1 MTNLFRHLVKVAV
14 STLLVAVVLNW
25 YGRHQETLVRLVG
38 RFQAFKALL

>member
-1 MTNLFRHLVKVAV
+1 MISLFRHLVKVTV
-14 STLLVAVVLNW
+14 SSLLVAVALNW